1 VTEQSDQLTRDL
13 ARVKDER
20 DRLRRAATALLEVL
34 DRHSVVVREAECV
47 QRLRDAVG
55 GRFPS

>member
-34 DRHSVVVREAECV
+34 DRHSIVAREAECV
-47 QRLRDAVG
+47 QRLRAALG
-55 GRFPS
+55 GPS

>member
-1 VTEQSDQLTRDL
+1 MTEQNGQLARDL

-34 DRHSVVVREAECV
+34 DLHSVVVREAECV
-47 QRLRDAVG
+47 QRLRAALG
-55 GRFPS
+55 GPS